1 MLEIFFYFNITFL
14 NLNGKII
21 SAEEPIVTAASRAV
35 RYGDGLFETMKYKNG
50 KFILFDEHGARL
62 WKGLQ
67 LMQYSIPALLTP
79 DFLKEQTERLL
90 SKNKLKSSRVRWQ
103 LFREP
108 GGLYDAKSHKPNFII
123 EAMPLAEQNG
133 FLNSNGLH
141 IDVYSEAKKMADS
154 FANSK
159 HSNFLP
165 YFMAALFAKENKLND
180 AIVLNQF
187 DRICDSTHANIFI
200 IKDKKIFT
208 PALTEGCI
216 AGVMRKFLIKELPD
230 LGYEVIQTKI
240 EVADMLQAD
249 EIFLS
254 NSIYNIRWVSQFQN
268 KEYSGLE
275 TTKIY
280 ETLQNRFPE
289 IIC

>member
-1 MLEIFFYFNITFL
+1 MTYINY
-14 NLNGKII
+14 NGKILP
-21 SAEEPIVTAASRAV
+21 AEEPIITAASRAV
-35 RYGDGLFETMKYKNG
+35 RYGDGLFETLKYKNG

-67 LMQYSIPALLTP
+67 LMEFTIPLLLTP
-79 DFLKEQTERLL
+79 DLLKEQTENLL
-90 SKNKLKSSRVRWQ
+90 KKNKLNSSRVRWQ

-108 GGLYDAKSHKPNFII
+108 GGLYDAKNHKPNFII
-123 EAMPLAEQNG
+123 ETLPLAEQNG

-141 IDVYSEAKKMADS
+141 IDVYTEAKKMADN

-165 YFMAALFAKENKLND
+165 YFMAALHAKKNKLND

-187 DRICDSTHANIFI
+187 ERICDSTHANIFI
-200 IKDKKIFT
+200 LKNNKIFT
-208 PALTEGCI
+208 PALSEGCI
-216 AGVMRKFLIKELPD
+216 AGVMRKFLIQTLPD
-230 LGYEVIQTKI
+230 LGFEVIQTKI
-240 EVADMLQAD
+240 EIAEMLEAD

-268 KEYSGLE
+268 KEFSGLE

-280 ETLQNRFPE
+280 DALQNKFPE